1 MADRSEIVDLYERDL
16 RGFKSFTGLTMENFR
31 KRHGLSRNVFWKL
44 SQGYSA
50 SLATIERMYDAMDDS
65 GFFSE
70 RRKEQWLIREAR
82 EGNLLEVV
90 RMAKQLSKNSCES

>member
-82 EGNLLEVV
+82 AGNIEKADQMV
-90 RMAKQLSKNSCES
+90 RQLASERQV